1 MDRKGPARGTVA
13 AIVAAAATMGV
24 SACGH
29 APVRAQQVIQ
39 VSENACGTGWSDPHA
54 GQQTLYFR
62 NTGSNPTTAD
72 LIDAGT
78 GAIYAEI
85 PNIGPN
91 TTRGTRV
98 NLGGGTF
105 AVRCAMEGSDNAL
118 ITGPKITIPGK
129 PVLTRPVGSASS
141 ASSPSR
147 TAAAIQPVTAEN
159 LYGPDKQYTDYVAAG
174 LSTLATDT
182 DALRAAVDGGDAAAA
197 RTAWLTAHLDYE
209 RLGAAYDAFA
219 DFDDK
224 LDGRA
229 VSTVA
234 ASEDPA
240 WLRKLPP
247 PGPPGAAA
255 GLPGGTADPQ
265 FTGFHRLEYGLWHGE
280 PLTALAGA
288 TGQLDDTVHALVAAF
303 PSMQVPLL
311 DLGLRT
317 HEILENTLQ
326 FELTGQAD
334 YGSGTGLATATANVA
349 GTRELLTV
357 LDPLLRSRYP
367 QLPQVTTWL
376 DRFESLVNS
385 HHTNG
390 TWTPVAALSLA
401 DRQHL
406 NGTLSQLLEYLAPIA
421 TICTPRKTFQ

>member
-1 MDRKGPARGTVA
+1 M
-13 AIVAAAATMGV
+13 
-24 SACGH
+24 
-29 APVRAQQVIQ
+29 
-39 VSENACGTGWSDPHA
+39 SENACGTGWSDPHA

-78 GAIYAEI
+78 GAIYAEV

-98 NLGGGTF
+98 NVGGGTF
-105 AVRCAMEGSDNAL
+105 AIRCAMEGSDNAL
-118 ITGPKITIPGK
+118 ITGPKITIPG
-129 PVLTRPVGSASS
+129 PPAPTRPVGA
-141 ASSPSR
+141 ADPPSP
-147 TAAAIQPVTAEN
+147 APAAIQPVTAED

-174 LSTLATDT
+174 LTTLATDT
-182 DALRAAVDGGDAAAA
+182 DALRGAVDGGDTTAA
-197 RTAWLTAHLDYE
+197 RSAWLTAHLDYE

-229 VSTVA
+229 
-234 ASEDPA
+234 D
-240 WLRKLPP
+240 
-247 PGPPGAAA
+247 
-255 GLPGGTADPQ
+255 GLPGGTSDPQ
-265 FTGFHRLEYGLWHGE
+265 FTGFHRVEYGLWHSE
-280 PLTALAGA
+280 PLTALAGP
-288 TGQLDDTVHALVAAF
+288 TDQLDDTVHALVAAF

-334 YGSGTGLATATANVA
+334 YGSGTGLATATANVT

-357 LDPLLRSRYP
+357 LSPVLRTRYP
-367 QLPQVTTWL
+367 HLPRVITWL

-385 HHTNG
+385 HNTNG
-390 TWTPVAALSLA
+390 AWVPVASLSPA

-406 NGTLSQLLEYLAPIA
+406 NGTLGQLLEYLAPIA

>member
-13 AIVAAAATMGV
+13 ALVVAAATMGA

-39 VSENACGTGWSDPHA
+39 VSENACGTGWSDPHT

-129 PVLTRPVGSASS
+129 PALTRPVGSASS

-209 RLGAAYDAFA
+209 RLGAAYGAFA

-229 VSTVA
+229 
-234 ASEDPA
+234 D
-240 WLRKLPP
+240 
-247 PGPPGAAA
+247 

-280 PLTALAGA
+280 PLTALAGP

-406 NGTLSQLLEYLAPIA
+406 NGTLSQSLEYLAPIA